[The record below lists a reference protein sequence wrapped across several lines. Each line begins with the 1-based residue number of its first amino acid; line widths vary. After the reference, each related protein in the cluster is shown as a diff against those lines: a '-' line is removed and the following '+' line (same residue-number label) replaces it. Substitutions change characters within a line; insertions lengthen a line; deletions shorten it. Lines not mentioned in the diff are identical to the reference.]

1 MVGAAGAFLA
11 SFRDAGSPAPSS
23 AAATGADPA
32 SETRFRADA
41 QRFYADV
48 KTSLVPLLAHVGTL
62 PATLHQAE
70 SQPVSPDLAAVAH
83 SWAEDVATARDLVGR
98 LIPPARPVGVHV
110 RDLYEFGAMVYG
122 ESARSLARLP
132 ALADGAAR
140 TETARSGRRLY
151 LVGDRLFDQA
161 KRLLD
166 LHGDLGVDP
175 MVTLPA
181 EVPDFD
187 KEGLGPG
194 GASARIPEG
203 SGFTEANPAT
213 IPATRWRDDHLGRL
227 AGAARAL
234 SRTADPHR
242 AIAVD
247 RDQLRRWSGELQAA
261 SRDSAGPV
269 PGARAARQG
278 SFLLRLS
285 LLVES
290 ESLAVL
296 STVTSPDDAAFE
308 QAQRLR
314 LIGDRL
320 WGLGRDLFAADG
332 VRLPASL
339 DLAET
344 GIDPGIL
351 RRGGMFNGHPPPLKP
366 GEPAD
371 TGVPGG
377 LRVPVPADVFPG
389 A

>member
-1 MVGAAGAFLA
+1 MVGGVGVFLA
-11 SFRDAGSPAPSS
+11 SLRDAGSPAPSS
-23 AAATGADPA
+23 ATPGAVAA
-32 SETRFRADA
+32 SEASFRADA
-41 QRFYADV
+41 QRFYAHV
-48 KTSLVPLLAHVGTL
+48 KTSLVPLLAHVGAL
-62 PATLHQAE
+62 PVTLHRAE
-70 SQPVSPDLAAVAH
+70 SEPASPELAVVAQG
-83 SWAEDVATARDLVGR
+83 WVEDVATARDLVGR
-98 LIPPARPVGVHV
+98 LIPPARPEGPYV
-110 RDLYEFGAMVYG
+110 RDLYELGAMVYG

-132 ALADGAAR
+132 ALAEVASR

-166 LHGDLGVDP
+166 VHGDLGVDP
-175 MVTLPA
+175 PVTLPA

-194 GASARIPEG
+194 GASGQIPGG
-203 SGFTEANPAT
+203 SGFAEAKPTT
-213 IPATRWRDDHLGRL
+213 IPATRWRDDYTGRL
-227 AGAARAL
+227 AGAT
-234 SRTADPHR
+234 RTLGRVADYHM
-242 AIAVD
+242 AIAGD
-247 RDQLRRWSGELQAA
+247 RDELRRWSAELQAV
-261 SRDSAGPV
+261 SRDCAGPV
-269 PGARAARQG
+269 PEARAARQG
-278 SFLLRLS
+278 SFLLRLA

-296 STVTSPDDAAFE
+296 STVGSPGDAAFE

-314 LIGDRL
+314 LIGDHL

-339 DLAET
+339 DVAET

-351 RRGGMFNGHPPPLKP
+351 RRGGMFNGRPPPLKP
-366 GEPAD
+366 GDPAD